1 MTSLVE
7 ELQRDALD
15 SSVSVLDLLRK
26 ALVVATK
33 LNIDEFKEWIELEL
47 KGYSDEKTIPDY
59 RNVIGS
65 LKWKNYSFVYPNVD
79 WVDVVTNDTDFLSI
93 VSRRRIE
100 KPISEIHDLILDKST
115 EDYVN
120 FGFDNKVQDMLNQ
133 ILKLDTK
140 EYVLRITV
148 LKIKQILH
156 SVRTIILRWSLKLG
170 EDGILGDG
178 MTFNNEEKSIA
189 SHKNYTY
196 IIYTNGDI
204 KMNENRSINLQSKGN
219 VQFNGVLASGDITGD
234 IHQNIQDLQTSQSEE
249 FIQLIEKLKILK
261 ELFET
266 DTELSNDDKE
276 MALEQIAVLEN
287 EAKNPDKQSSLKPV
301 KLATAFLKGVT
312 DNLTKTTVLVKS
324 ANELIPAISQLF
336 HHIHQHIHL

>member
-1 MTSLVE
+1 MTSLVQ
-7 ELQRDALD
+7 ELQRDALN
-15 SSVSVLDLLRK
+15 SSVSVLDLLCK
-26 ALVVATK
+26 ALAVATK

-47 KGYSDEKTIPDY
+47 NGYSDKETIPDY

-65 LKWKNYSFVYPNVD
+65 LKWKNYSFVYPNVR
-79 WVDVVTNDTDFLSI
+79 WVDVITNDTDSLSI

-115 EDYVN
+115 EDYIN

-133 ILKLDTK
+133 IFKLDTE

-156 SVRTIILRWSLKLG
+156 SVRAIILRWSLKLE

-178 MTFNNEEKSIA
+178 MTFNNQEKSIA
-189 SHKNYTY
+189 SHKDYGT
-196 IIYTNGDI
+196 IIYNTGDI
-204 KMNENRSINLQSKGN
+204 NMNENRSINLQSKGN
-219 VQFNGVLASGDITGD
+219 VEFNGVLASGNIAGD
-234 IHQNIQDLQTSQSEE
+234 IHQNIQDLQTSQSQE

-276 MALEQIAVLEN
+276 IALEQIAVLEN
-287 EAKNPDKQSSLKPV
+287 KAKNPDKQSSLKPV
-301 KLATAFLKGVT
+301 KLATAALKGVASA
-312 DNLTKTTVLVKS
+312 LPPTTILFKNI
-324 ANELIPAISQLF
+324 NELIPTITELF
-336 HHIHQHIHL
+336 QHIHL

>member
-1 MTSLVE
+1 
-7 ELQRDALD
+7 LQ
-15 SSVSVLDLLRK
+15 
-26 ALVVATK
+26 
-33 LNIDEFKEWIELEL
+33 IEF
-47 KGYSDEKTIPDY
+47 
-59 RNVIGS
+59 
-65 LKWKNYSFVYPNVD
+65 
-79 WVDVVTNDTDFLSI
+79 
-93 VSRRRIE
+93 E

-261 ELFET
+261 ELFER
-266 DTELSNDDKE
+266 L
-276 MALEQIAVLEN
+276 VLGWLLCN
-287 EAKNPDKQSSLKPV
+287 L
-301 KLATAFLKGVT
+301 LVT
-312 DNLTKTTVLVKS
+312 NFMKKV
-324 ANELIPAISQLF
+324 N
-336 HHIHQHIHL
+336 